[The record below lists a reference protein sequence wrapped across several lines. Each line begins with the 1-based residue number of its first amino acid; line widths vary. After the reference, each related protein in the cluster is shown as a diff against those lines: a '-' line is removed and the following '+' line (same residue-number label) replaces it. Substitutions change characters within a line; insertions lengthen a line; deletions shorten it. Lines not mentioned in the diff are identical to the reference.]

1 MATKN
6 DITGDTIKT
15 KTNGTDKYRDNYDSI
30 FGNKKDAEKVKESLT
45 FWEHYCIMDKMDM
58 HVEKGQPCNWC
69 GLYEEDF
76 IEIMKQDI

>member
-1 MATKN
+1 M
-6 DITGDTIKT
+6 
-15 KTNGTDKYRDNYDSI
+15 Y
-30 FGNKKDAEKVKESLT
+30 
-45 FWEHYCIMDKMDM
+45 KMDM

>member
-15 KTNGTDKYRDNYDSI
+15 KADGSDKYRDNYDRI
-30 FGNKKDAEKVKESLT
+30 FGKKKDVKKDLT
-45 FWEHYCIMDKMDM
+45 FWEHYCIMDKMDL
-58 HVEKGQPCNWC
+58 HVEKGSPCNWC

>member
-15 KTNGTDKYRDNYDSI
+15 KADGSDKYRDNYDKI
-30 FGNKKDAEKVKESLT
+30 FGKKPLT
-45 FWEHYCIMDKMDM
+45 FWEHYCIIEKSEMGM
-58 HVEKGQPCNWC
+58 EKGKPCNWC

-76 IEIMKQDI
+76 IEMKKQDI